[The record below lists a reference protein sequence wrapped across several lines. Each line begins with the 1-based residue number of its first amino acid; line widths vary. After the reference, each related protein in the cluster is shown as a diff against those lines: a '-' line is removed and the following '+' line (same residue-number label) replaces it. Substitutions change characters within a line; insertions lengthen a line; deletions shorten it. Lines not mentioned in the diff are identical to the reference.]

1 MNLSGDV
8 PAPIKQVKF
17 IIHRKGKQF
26 RFGNEAFLT
35 QATNGC
41 EVHFCAVLCSHLFV
55 SEQISAGPPP
65 GLCDTQIRNTST
77 RAPTP
82 AVSDPAPP
90 PLLVLKCRT
99 WMMLHRLIEQADR
112 LGDKRGSTV
121 LWFRFFWVWEVTFQR
136 CFLVIFSVFAKKQIK
151 NRLL

>member
-1 MNLSGDV
+1 MCQPQLSRSNSL
-8 PAPIKQVKF
+8 F
-17 IIHRKGKQF
+17 IEKESNSDLVMRPSSHRPRTGVWSP
-26 RFGNEAFLT
+26 FLCRIVFSPVCVRAD
-35 QATNGC
+35 QCRSSSGSLWHANKMA
-41 EVHFCAVLCSHLFV
+41 E
-55 SEQISAGPPP
+55 IPPP
-65 GLCDTQIRNTST
+65 E
-77 RAPTP
+77 PPPP
-82 AVSDPAPP
+82 AVSDPPPP

-136 CFLVIFSVFAKKQIK
+136 CFLVRFSVFAKKQIK